1 MPIVFLLGLCF
12 PSNDLN
18 LCFYLGV
25 TISSLLRPC
34 CSPHDTEKFM
44 TCSWP
49 TQLIWFEEMLLSF
62 SPQCVGS
69 CGLGF
74 LIKTHCQQAWEPQE
88 RALTCFRLAAIDY
101 PMESQ
106 LIRLPLRPSCS
117 VLQWTTLFSFL
128 FSMLLPCSIPA
139 SRMFLFV
146 LYRNNPNLHIFEI
159 LEVEEKVTEINL
171 LLPEFS
177 VRWRIPACLNI
188 PLLGKAHQCDLVL
201 WV

>member
-1 MPIVFLLGLCF
+1 M
-12 PSNDLN
+12 
-18 LCFYLGV
+18 
-25 TISSLLRPC
+25 RPY
-34 CSPHDTEKFM
+34 CSPHDTEKSM

-74 LIKTHCQQAWEPQE
+74 LIITHCQQAWEPEE
-88 RALTCFRLAAIDY
+88 RALTCFRLTAIDY

-106 LIRLPLRPSCS
+106 LIRPPRVHLAQCFSEQIHFPS
-117 VLQWTTLFSFL
+117 LL
-128 FSMLLPCSIPA
+128 SMLLPCSIPA
-139 SRMFLFV
+139 SRMFLFI
-146 LYRNNPNLHIFEI
+146 LYRNNPNHHIFEI

-177 VRWRIPACLNI
+177 VRWRLPACLNI
-188 PLLGKAHQCDLVL
+188 PLLGQAHQCDLVL